1 MAEVTVRAGRK
12 SEIVSPERRQRL
24 AELAD
29 VLRFDGYDVEV
40 EIIEYEP
47 GRRGVAFPEFVY
59 VYIAGPAA
67 GALAV
72 KVINDVYDK
81 AKAWARRQ
89 WAAKQ
94 PPEPVETHRG
104 RPEVV
109 LLYGPDGE
117 IMRRWRIDEGGECDE
132 PVE

>member
-1 MAEVTVRAGRK
+1 MVRAGRK
-12 SEIVSPERRQRL
+12 SEVMSSERRERL

-29 VLRFDGYDVEV
+29 VLRSDGHHVKV

-47 GRRGVAFPEFVY
+47 GRRGDAFAEFVS

-72 KVINDVYDK
+72 KVVNDVYDA
-81 AKAWARRQ
+81 AKQWARRQ

-94 PPEPVETHRG
+94 SPEPTETMES

-117 IMRRWRIDEGGECDE
+117 VIKRCRIDEEGEREE